1 MSELLEKAREELG
14 QVEELLEVDFCD
26 DGLVFYHLQN
36 AVVLM
41 LKALASEYRINTDGI
56 ESISELVDLINK
68 KTTLKFPEWI
78 SQILEIEEISVS
90 DGCGASICYDIDMYG
105 DILDAVYQLRNF
117 VELQVSG

>member
-56 ESISELVDLINK
+56 ESISELVDIINK

-105 DILDAVYQLRNF
+105 DILDAVYQLKSF